1 MDFAPVRAGVPQEGG
16 ASGVFRPNCKPQTK
30 MAKHRSKRY
39 KKASELVQTG
49 KSYSL
54 ADAVSTV
61 KQFPA
66 PKFTPTVTLS
76 FHLGVDPRKS
86 DQMVRGSVSLP
97 HGTGKNVRVA
107 VFAQGAAAEAAKAAG
122 AEFVGYDDLIKK
134 VQEGFTDFD
143 SAIATP
149 DAMTEV
155 RKIARVLGPRGLMP
169 NPKTGTVTDDTAK
182 AVKEVKAGRV
192 DYKLD
197 KNGNISG
204 SIGKTDFAPDALLEN
219 ARAFVDSVV
228 RAKPASAKGNYIQAV
243 TLAATMLPGI
253 PLEAATYTKASA

>member
-1 MDFAPVRAGVPQEGG
+1 
-16 ASGVFRPNCKPQTK
+16 

-39 KKASELVQTG
+39 LKAVALVEVG

-54 ADAVSTV
+54 NDAIGIV

-97 HGTGKNVRVA
+97 HGTGRNVRVA
-107 VFAQGAAAEAAKAAG
+107 VFAQGVAAEAAIAAG
-122 AEFVGYDDLIKK
+122 AEHVGYEDLIKR

-149 DAMTEV
+149 DAMAEV
-155 RKIARVLGPRGLMP
+155 RKIARILGPRGLMP

-182 AVKEVKAGRV
+182 AVREVKAGRI
-192 DYKLD
+192 DFKLD
-197 KNGNISG
+197 KNGNVSG
-204 SIGKTDFAPDALLEN
+204 SIGKASFDTVQLFEN
-219 ARAFVDSVV
+219 GRAFVDGVV
-228 RAKPASAKGNYIQAV
+228 RAKPAAAKGNFIRSA
-243 TLAATMLPGI
+243 TLAASMLPGL
-253 PLEAATYTKASA
+253 PLEASTYTKATA

>member
-1 MDFAPVRAGVPQEGG
+1 
-16 ASGVFRPNCKPQTK
+16 

-39 KKASELVQTG
+39 QKAVALVEPG

-54 ADAVSTV
+54 NDAIGIV

-86 DQMVRGSVSLP
+86 DQMGRGSVSLP
-97 HGTGKNVRVA
+97 HGTGRNVRVA
-107 VFAQGAAAEAAKAAG
+107 VFAQGVAAEAAIAAG
-122 AEFVGYDDLIKK
+122 AEHVGYEDLIKR

-155 RKIARVLGPRGLMP
+155 RKIARILGPRGLMP
-169 NPKTGTVTDDTAK
+169 NPKTGTVTEDTAK
-182 AVKEVKAGRV
+182 AVREVKAGRI
-192 DYKLD
+192 DFKLD
-197 KNGNISG
+197 KNGNVSG
-204 SIGKTDFAPDALLEN
+204 SIGKSSFAPEALYEN
-219 ARAFVDSVV
+219 GRAFVDAVIRS
-228 RAKPASAKGNYIQAV
+228 KPAVAKGNFIRSV
-243 TLAATMLPGI
+243 TMAASMLPGVA
-253 PLEAATYTKASA
+253 LEPSTYTKAI

>member
-1 MDFAPVRAGVPQEGG
+1 
-16 ASGVFRPNCKPQTK
+16 
-30 MAKHRSKRY
+30 MAKTRSKRY
-39 KKASELVQTG
+39 QKAVALLEAG

-54 ADAVSTV
+54 ADAISTV

-66 PKFTPTVTLS
+66 PKFNPTVTLS
-76 FHLGVDPRKS
+76 FRLGVDPRKS

-97 HGTGKNVRVA
+97 HGTGKNVRVV
-107 VFAQGAAAEAAKAAG
+107 VFAQGAAAEAAREAG
-122 AEFVGYDDLIKK
+122 AEHVGYEDLIQKIRD
-134 VQEGFTDFD
+134 GFTDFD

-149 DAMTEV
+149 DAMAEV

-197 KNGNISG
+197 KNGNIAAG
-204 SIGKTDFAPDALLEN
+204 IGKTNFTPEQLHEN

-228 RAKPASAKGNYIQAV
+228 RAKPASAKGNYIESV

-253 PLEAATYTKASA
+253 PLEAATFAKKASA

>member
-1 MDFAPVRAGVPQEGG
+1 
-16 ASGVFRPNCKPQTK
+16 

-39 KKASELVQTG
+39 KKAVALVQAG

-54 ADAVSTV
+54 TDAISTV
-61 KQFPA
+61 KEFPA

-97 HGTGKNVRVA
+97 HGTGRNVRVV
-107 VFAQGAAAEAAKAAG
+107 VFAQGAAAEAAIAAG
-122 AEFVGYDDLIKK
+122 AEHVGYEDLIKR

-149 DAMTEV
+149 DAMAEV

-182 AVKEVKAGRV
+182 AVREVKAGRV
-192 DYKLD
+192 EFKLD
-197 KNGNISG
+197 KNANIAVPV
-204 SIGKTDFAPDALLEN
+204 GKFSFEVQKLVENGTAVIDAVIK
-219 ARAFVDSVV
+219 ARPATAKGRFVD
-228 RAKPASAKGNYIQAV
+228 NI
-243 TLAATMLPGI
+243 TLSATMTPGV
-253 PLEAATYTKASA
+253 TVDASQFLKLA

>member
-1 MDFAPVRAGVPQEGG
+1 
-16 ASGVFRPNCKPQTK
+16 

-39 KKASELVQTG
+39 KKAAALVSTG
-49 KSYSL
+49 KSYTL
-54 ADAVSTV
+54 TDAISTL
-61 KQFPA
+61 KEFPA

-107 VFAQGAAAEAAKAAG
+107 VFASGAAAEAAKAAG
-122 AEFVGYDDLIKK
+122 AEHVGFEDLIKR

-182 AVKEVKAGRV
+182 AVKEVKAGRI
-192 DYKLD
+192 DFKLD
-197 KNGNISG
+197 KNGNVAG
-204 SIGKTDFAPDALLEN
+204 SIGKASFDATQLTEN
-219 ARAFVDSVV
+219 ARAFVDGVV
-228 RAKPASAKGNYIQAV
+228 RAKPASAKGNYIQSV
-243 TLAATMLPGI
+243 TLAGTMLPGL
-253 PLEAATYTKASA
+253 PLEAATYAKATA

>member
-1 MDFAPVRAGVPQEGG
+1 
-16 ASGVFRPNCKPQTK
+16 

-39 KKASELVQTG
+39 QKAAALVEPG

-54 ADAVSTV
+54 NDAIGIV

-97 HGTGKNVRVA
+97 HGTGRNVRVA
-107 VFAQGAAAEAAKAAG
+107 VFAQGLAAEAAIAAG
-122 AEFVGYDDLIKK
+122 AEHVGYEDLIKR

-155 RKIARVLGPRGLMP
+155 RKIARILGPRGLMP
-169 NPKTGTVTDDTAK
+169 NPKTGTVTEDTAK
-182 AVKEVKAGRV
+182 AVREVKAGRI
-192 DYKLD
+192 DFKLD
-197 KNGNISG
+197 KNGNVSG
-204 SIGKTDFAPDALLEN
+204 SIGKASFAPEALFEN
-219 ARAFVDSVV
+219 GRAFVDAVIRS
-228 RAKPASAKGNYIQAV
+228 KPAVAKGNFIRSV
-243 TLAATMLPGI
+243 TLAASMLPGVA
-253 PLEAATYTKASA
+253 LEPSTYTKAS

>member
-1 MDFAPVRAGVPQEGG
+1 
-16 ASGVFRPNCKPQTK
+16 

-39 KKASELVQTG
+39 QKALALVQVG
-49 KSYSL
+49 KNYSL
-54 ADAVSTV
+54 SDAISTV

-76 FHLGVDPRKS
+76 FRLGVDPRKS

-122 AEFVGYDDLIKK
+122 AEYVGYEDLIKK

-149 DAMTEV
+149 DAMAEV

-192 DYKLD
+192 DFKLD
-197 KNGNISG
+197 KNGNVSG
-204 SIGKTDFAPDALLEN
+204 TIGKSSFDNAQLEEN

-228 RAKPASAKGNYIQAV
+228 RAKPASAKGNYVQAV
-243 TLAATMLPGI
+243 TLAASMLPGI
-253 PLEAATYTKASA
+253 PLEAATYTKSAS

>member
-1 MDFAPVRAGVPQEGG
+1 
-16 ASGVFRPNCKPQTK
+16 

-39 KKASELVQTG
+39 KKAAALVSTG
-49 KSYSL
+49 KSYTL
-54 ADAVSTV
+54 TDAISTL
-61 KQFPA
+61 KEFPA

-107 VFAQGAAAEAAKAAG
+107 VFASGAAAEAAKAAG
-122 AEFVGYDDLIKK
+122 AEHVGFEDLIKR

-169 NPKTGTVTDDTAK
+169 NPKTGTVTDDVAK
-182 AVKEVKAGRV
+182 AVKEVKAGRL
-192 DYKLD
+192 DFKLD
-197 KNGNISG
+197 KNGNVAG
-204 SIGKTDFAPDALLEN
+204 SIGKASFDATQLTEN
-219 ARAFVDSVV
+219 ARAFVDCVV
-228 RAKPASAKGNYIQAV
+228 RAKPASAKGNYIQSV
-243 TLAATMLPGI
+243 TLAGTMLPGL
-253 PLEAATYTKASA
+253 PLEAATYAKATA